1 MGLPSGPGAAYPGGM
16 RRSGHGPRRW
26 AAVLRASTVVLAG
39 VLGGTAQAAAFP
51 AGLGP
56 VAAAAPLIAPI
67 CAAPT
72 RPLELALWRVATADD
87 RPDLS
92 CDNAFVGY
100 LRTPRGPDT
109 PQDAFGVIAQQVRGA
124 RREVLLTSM
133 EWQGG
138 QGVGGQ
144 ARPGYTFASAVRDLY
159 ARVRADPAAYPQGMR
174 VRVVLGGYPDFAR
187 PDGATQVLGLAR
199 DLRALGVPLED
210 AALDWQVSVLDYG
223 FFPHSHAKLHVI
235 DGEDVTVEGYNFADP
250 HLPDGENGGRGLHDL
265 GLRMRG
271 PVAQDAVAAFD
282 DLWRLSRQ
290 LRCPADVAAAEVEA
304 RCALGPPDPPT
315 HPALARAATPAGDA
329 RAFVFYRRPGSDL
342 ADQAQQAALL
352 AARREIDLLEAD
364 FSPELPCWLAYLNPD
379 GCGRGTFP
387 PYFAALLDAMER
399 GVHVRVLTVNYGYGA
414 FANRS
419 GVALLRAEARRRGLD
434 ALFEARYVDFRLHS
448 KAVTLDRELVLA
460 GSVNFHFS
468 SWGPLGL
475 NEAVIATS
483 DPSAVAEQQAS
494 FEDLWARRGTPVPEE
509 WWLRFVR
516 RG

>member
-1 MGLPSGPGAAYPGGM
+1 MWRSGSGLRWGAAVAGACALAGGLA
-16 RRSGHGPRRW
+16 GPAS
-26 AAVLRASTVVLAG
+26 AAV
-39 VLGGTAQAAAFP
+39 FP
-51 AGLGP
+51 LGLGP

-67 CAAPT
+67 CAPPT

-100 LRTPRGPDT
+100 LRTPRGPGT
-109 PQDAFGVIAQQVRGA
+109 PQDAFEVIAQQVRGA

-138 QGVGGQ
+138 QGAGGQ
-144 ARPGYTFASAVRDLY
+144 ASPGYTFASAVRDLY

-174 VRVVLGGYPDFAR
+174 VRVVMGGYPDFTR
-187 PDGATQVLGLAR
+187 PDGMTQVLSLAR

-210 AALDWQVSVLDYG
+210 AALDWHVSVLDYG

-235 DGEDVTVEGYNFADP
+235 DGEDVTVEGYNFADT

-282 DLWRLSRQ
+282 DLWRHSRQ

-304 RCALGPPDPPT
+304 RCALDESDPPA
-315 HPALARAATPAGDA
+315 HPARARAATPAGDA
-329 RAFVFYRRPGSDL
+329 RAFVFYRRPGSDV

-364 FSPELPCWLAYLNPD
+364 FSPDLSCWLAYLNPD
-379 GCGRGTFP
+379 GCGRETFP
-387 PYFAALLDAMER
+387 PYLAALLDAMER

-434 ALFEARYVDFRLHS
+434 ALFEARYVDFKLHS

-475 NEAVIATS
+475 NEALIATS
-483 DPSAVAEQQAS
+483 DPSAVAGQQAS
-494 FEDLWARRGTPVPEE
+494 FEDLWAGHSTPVPEE
-509 WWLRFVR
+509 WWMRFVR